1 MKTVFIF
8 RCVAKSQMKY
18 TYFHL
23 TNLIFLL
30 YTMFNLQLFQH
41 RKALCD
47 KFYCL
52 NYYLKLVT
60 KHGICNEQANMSH
73 DCHMIVNLV
82 KILLTTLY
90 DKRHPLN
97 I

>member
-1 MKTVFIF
+1 MSGEVTNEIYIF
-8 RCVAKSQMKY
+8 PLNEFDFFYYIQCLV
-18 TYFHL
+18 
-23 TNLIFLL
+23 
-30 YTMFNLQLFQH
+30 QLFQQ